1 MAIIEQL
8 SQYLEAARSAPL
20 PPEAVRKGKHHILDT
35 FAAMISGARLA
46 PGRLAIKY
54 GRSQRGK
61 REATVIGG
69 NFLLPAA
76 TAALVNG
83 ILAHA
88 DETDDTHWRSRT
100 HPGCAIIP
108 AALSMAEKE
117 NQDGRTLIHAVV
129 AGYDVGCRLTL
140 ALGVQHTGWHSTHS
154 IGGTFGAAA
163 AATVLAGLNAR
174 QTCWAL
180 SYAAQ
185 QASGVRSWVA
195 DADHVEKAFD
205 FGGMPAR
212 NGVTAAVLVQCG
224 FTGMADV
231 FEGEKN
237 FLAAYS
243 PSPDP
248 QRLVEGLGNRYEILE
263 TSIKR
268 FPVGAPIQAAAE
280 ALDLLQRKH
289 DLSSENVEK
298 ITVRLTRDGA
308 ETVNNRLMPDINVQ
322 YIMSVMILD
331 GSLSFDAAHDYRRM
345 KEKKIRQIMA
355 RVELV
360 GDQAVQPAA
369 PRPGV
374 VEVITRSGENLRQ
387 EVTNSRG
394 TPENPMGDPD
404 VEAKAV
410 DLMAPALGEARAL
423 ELIDRIR
430 GLESLASVRDI
441 TALLNRSKHS
451 AVPLSNA

>member
-1 MAIIEQL
+1 MPVIEQL
-8 SQYLEAARSAPL
+8 SHYLEGIRSAPL
-20 PPEAVRKGKHHILDT
+20 PPEVVRKSKHHILDT
-35 FAAMISGARLA
+35 LAAMISGARLA

-69 NFLLPAA
+69 NFLLPAS

-108 AALSMAEKE
+108 AAFAMAEKE

-129 AGYDVGCRLTL
+129 AGYDAGCRLTL

-163 AATVLAGLNAR
+163 AASVLAGLNAEQIR
-174 QTCWAL
+174 WAL

-224 FTGMADV
+224 FTGMGDV

-243 PSPDP
+243 PSPDA
-248 QRLVEGLGNRYEILE
+248 QKLVESLGSRYEILE

-280 ALDLLQRKH
+280 ALDLLQKKH
-289 DLSSENVEK
+289 DLSSENVEN

-308 ETVNNRLMPDINVQ
+308 ETVNNRLMPDINLQ
-322 YIMSVMILD
+322 YIMAVMILD
-331 GSLSFDAAHDYRRM
+331 GRLGFDAAHDYRRL
-345 KEKKIRQIMA
+345 KEKKIRQMMT

-360 GDQAVQPAA
+360 GDQPVQPAA
-369 PRPGV
+369 PRPAV
-374 VEVITRSGENLRQ
+374 VEVTTRSGENLRQ
-387 EVTNSRG
+387 QITNSRG
-394 TPENPMGDPD
+394 TAENPMTDQD
-404 VEAKAV
+404 VETKAL
-410 DLMAPALGEARAL
+410 DLIAPALGDARSR
-423 ELIDRIR
+423 ELIERIR
-430 GLESLASVRDI
+430 GLESLTTVRDI
-441 TALLNRSKHS
+441 TALLSRPKRS
-451 AVPLSNA
+451 AAPLSTA